1 MCLGANE
8 LEFRLGIGTLPAAVC
23 AEMEL
28 RRERVTGLTILGKYR
43 LAWPSIQ
50 DRLAARQ
57 LMYQNLKLYVF
68 SFFEDLK
75 GSLLDLSII
84 ISIIAIY
91 QFAILQTVPD
101 DLPSMVVGL
110 LFVVVGL
117 ALFLRGL
124 ELGIFPL
131 GEDLSQQ
138 LARMDTRTWIVV
150 FAFVIGFA
158 TTIAEPALIAI
169 AHEAEVISGGQIDA
183 LILRLVVALSVGSA
197 IVIGVIR
204 IMVNHPIHWY
214 IIGGYVL
221 VIAMTAFSPEEIV
234 GLAYDSGGITTSTVT
249 VPLIAALGIGL
260 TSSLKNRNPLLDGF
274 GLIAFA
280 SVMPMIFV
288 QGYGI
293 VAYLGEGG
301 SEIARAEAASGGAE
315 VANAAWYYVEMLLQ
329 SVADVMPVIVV
340 ILSFYWGV
348 LRKPVKD
355 FGRRAAG
362 FGIVILGLYFFVIGL
377 EMGLFPV
384 GESLAIELAKTQNL
398 GLIYSFAF
406 TVGFATTVA
415 EPALTAIAR
424 KAEEISDGSIRQH
437 LLRAFVALG
446 VGIGILLGA
455 YRIIQGDSIVYYIMA
470 GYAVVIV
477 MTFFAPRTIIPIA
490 YDSGGVTTSTITV
503 PIVAALGIGLAETIP
518 GRDPLV
524 DGFGLI
530 AFASLFPM
538 IAVLGYG
545 ISKREAIRFHER
557 RILRLEQRAMSNMIR
572 HLEGDLDGDGI
583 EDQTYLETLH
593 LKKKKIITITGQTGS
608 GVSTVTQDL
617 ADALEYRRFSA
628 GGLFR
633 NIARHR
639 NITVEEL
646 NDYAT
651 ENIVI
656 DREIDTL
663 IRQLGEG
670 SEIVLDAR
678 LGYYWIHDSF
688 RVYLQAD
695 PDTAAHRI
703 FQDIEEGKRFEEGAR
718 TINQTIV
725 SLRSQAESTRKR
737 YLRDYGIDIDN
748 TNPFDLI
755 IDTSGKT
762 IEDVVL
768 CIRRNYNAW
777 LKGEDRI
784 D

>member
-1 MCLGANE
+1 M
-8 LEFRLGIGTLPAAVC
+8 
-23 AEMEL
+23 
-28 RRERVTGLTILGKYR
+28 YR
-43 LAWPSIQ
+43 
-50 DRLAARQ
+50 
-57 LMYQNLKLYVF
+57 NLKLYIF

-75 GSLLDLSII
+75 GSLIDLSII
-84 ISIIAIY
+84 IGIIAIF
-91 QFAILQTVPD
+91 QFGILQTVPD
-101 DLPSMVVGL
+101 NLPGMVIGL
-110 LFVVVGL
+110 MFVVVGL

-138 LARMDTRTWIVV
+138 LARMKTRVWIVL

-169 AHEAEVISGGQIDA
+169 AHKAAVISDGQIHA
-183 LILRLVVALSVGSA
+183 LTLRLVVALSVGFA

-204 IMVNHPIHWY
+204 ILANHPIHWY
-214 IIGGYVL
+214 IIGGYIL
-221 VIAMTAFSPEEIV
+221 VIGMTAFSPEEIV

-293 VAYLGEGG
+293 LAYLSDSGT
-301 SEIARAEAASGGAE
+301 EITKAASSSDGAIAE
-315 VANAAWYYVEMLLQ
+315 NTFWKYAEMFLQ
-329 SVADVMPVIVV
+329 SIGDVLPVIVV
-340 ILSFYWGV
+340 ILTFYWAV
-348 LRKPVKD
+348 LRKSIKN
-355 FGRRAAG
+355 FGHRAAG
-362 FGIVILGLYFFVIGL
+362 FGLVILGLYFFVIGL

-384 GESLAIELAKTQNL
+384 GESLAVELANTRNL
-398 GLIYSFAF
+398 WLIYSFAF
-406 TVGFATTVA
+406 TVGFATTIA

-437 LLRAFVALG
+437 LLRIFVALG
-446 VGIGILLGA
+446 VGVGILLGA
-455 YRIIQGDSIVYYIMA
+455 YRIIHGDSIVYYIMA
-470 GYAVVIV
+470 GYFVVIV
-477 MTFFAPRTIIPIA
+477 MTFLAPRTIIPIA

-503 PIVAALGIGLAETIP
+503 PIVAALGLGLAETIP
-518 GRDPLV
+518 NRDPLV

-557 RILRLEQRAMSNMIR
+557 RILRLEQRTMSALID
-572 HLEGDLDGDGI
+572 HLEADPDGDGT
-583 EDQTYLETLH
+583 ENQTYLNTLH
-593 LKKKKIITITGQTGS
+593 LQKKKIISITGQTGS
-608 GVSTVTQDL
+608 GVSTVTKKL
-617 ADALEYRRFSA
+617 AEMLEYRKFSA

-639 NITVEEL
+639 GMTLEQL
-646 NDYAT
+646 NDLAKKDRA
-651 ENIVI
+651 I

-670 SEIVLDAR
+670 SEVVLDAR

-688 RVYLQAD
+688 RVYLKTD

-703 FQDIEEGKRFEEGAR
+703 FQEIEEGHRYEEGAT
-718 TINQTIV
+718 TINQTIIN
-725 SLRSQAESTRKR
+725 LQRAAETTQKR
-737 YLRDYGIDIDN
+737 YLRDYGIDISN
-748 TNPFDLI
+748 TRCFDLI
-755 IDTSGKT
+755 INTDDKSAEETAQ
-762 IEDVVL
+762 L
-768 CIRRNYNAW
+768 IRSKYQEW
-777 LKGEDRI
+777 LRGPVK
-784 D
+784 